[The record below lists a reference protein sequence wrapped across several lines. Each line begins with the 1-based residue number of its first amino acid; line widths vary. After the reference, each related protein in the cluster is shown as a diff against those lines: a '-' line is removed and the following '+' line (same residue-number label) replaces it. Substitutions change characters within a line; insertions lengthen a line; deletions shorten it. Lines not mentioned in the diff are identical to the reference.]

1 MYWPNQK
8 MIHFPQ
14 MSSTLFIY
22 RWQADGP
29 CSLFKAG
36 SSKAPTRTQKA
47 PTAICA
53 CAFSSSQL
61 TRGPASNTL
70 NAHAQPR
77 ECISPVPLSS
87 SCRTRPNASVHG
99 AHTFNC
105 ELHHLL
111 LMGVIVNVIE
121 WTPPSVDW
129 LGPSWTECWW
139 AVLGPKCDSMDYAL
153 GAGPNNFAPVPK
165 DPRAHS
171 SAFPVV
177 YGPFVPETMLLW
189 AFNILVRGIRRT
201 HRKAQRRWGLQR
213 VVIASVRGTRG
224 RRRLSAEGL

>member
-8 MIHFPQ
+8 VVQFPH
-14 MSSTLFIY
+14 MNSKLFIY

-121 WTPPSVDW
+121 WAPPSVD
-129 LGPSWTECWW
+129 
-139 AVLGPKCDSMDYAL
+139 
-153 GAGPNNFAPVPK
+153 
-165 DPRAHS
+165 
-171 SAFPVV
+171 
-177 YGPFVPETMLLW
+177 
-189 AFNILVRGIRRT
+189 
-201 HRKAQRRWGLQR
+201 
-213 VVIASVRGTRG
+213 
-224 RRRLSAEGL
+224 